1 MSADLNNDKL
11 PSAGSGEEVFEV
23 GQKVFGRFEVL
34 SRLGAGGMGQVYK
47 VRDMNLDKTLALK
60 VLHAHTRENNS
71 LVRFQNEAKTASR
84 LIHPSIA
91 TVYDFGLSADG
102 VPYMAVEF
110 IEGETLADLM
120 EAGPLPMNLFLSIF
134 ADVADALE
142 CAHRNGIIHRDIKP
156 GNIMIVEREDGS
168 FDTKVVDFGLA
179 KNISATAGGVEQR
192 TTTALMGT
200 PLYMS
205 PEQSRGE
212 PATAR
217 SDLYALGCVM
227 YEAIAGQP
235 PFVGEN
241 VVETLLLHQTAKPR
255 SLSSLL
261 REPFSIGVLNII
273 DRLIAK
279 NPEERV
285 TSAAEVSKL
294 LDAEIETIEGLVNQ
308 ASVEDGTI
316 HSAEKDTSALG
327 YKMPI
332 QFESLKSGKVAVG
345 VVSVV
350 LLVVAGV
357 AVAMFVS
364 EPKPEKTKPLRFDSF
379 SDTLGDPELH
389 GDKIDKTFAK
399 LTKSGLGEDMEK
411 GIASPLSANGGLDN
425 GKPDLVTAGGEKWPT
440 TLEEARQANRN
451 EATPEN
457 RKRTVARLKSE
468 ILGGLKEVKIF
479 VYGPLLDEDMSVF
492 QNCQS
497 LEDIDASS
505 MPIGN
510 EGLKF
515 LSGLKNLRSLKLNG
529 TLVTSLDQLN
539 NVDRLQ
545 HLNLENTGVSDK
557 TITSILKFKE
567 LEQLSLGATLVTT
580 AGLAKLTTLPRLY
593 DVTLTFP
600 SKLISFDS
608 MVKFAREHP
617 SCKFLSSPQIFAA
630 FSKAAE
636 GAQKANDI
644 RHALSLQKLMLII
657 LEHSP
662 AVNSKE
668 QFRFQLMLSC
678 GTFELKLGN
687 KASAERYFSSAFKQ
701 SLTMPDPNFSRVCFN
716 QLFGYYCAVNK
727 FEGAEAVLKKWLEV
741 RTDSIEDSLTAY
753 DSMKVIIGFYSQEQ
767 QFEKA
772 RSWARRL
779 MNIKTVSLVRQAA
792 ARTQYA
798 DTLRCLKEFKQ
809 SLPIFESA
817 VSELRQMVRR
827 EPSDES
833 CQSLATALCQYAA
846 SLFSLNE
853 YERALLANA
862 EGLKQMEGPYSSI
875 FVLEGLLQERY
886 VFLTGLNRSA
896 EAALVKERLAK
907 ATAKREAVQREQVA
921 EAARKAKTSN

>member
-34 SRLGAGGMGQVYK
+34 SCLGAGGMGQVYK

-60 VLHAHTRENNS
+60 VLHAHAREDNL

-102 VPYMAVEF
+102 VPYMAIEF
-110 IEGETLADLM
+110 IEGETLAEVL
-120 EAGPLPMNLFLSIF
+120 EAGPLPIDLFLSIF

-179 KNISATAGGVEQR
+179 KNVGATAGGVEQR
-192 TTTALMGT
+192 TTTALTGT

-235 PFVGEN
+235 PFVGKN
-241 VVETLLLHQTAKPR
+241 AVETLLLHQNAKPR
-255 SLSSLL
+255 PLRSLL
-261 REPFSIGVLNII
+261 REQFSSGVLSII
-273 DRLIAK
+273 DQLIAK
-279 NPEERV
+279 NPEDRI
-285 TSAAEVSKL
+285 TSAAEVAQL
-294 LDAEIETIEGLVNQ
+294 LDAEIETIEGLANQ
-308 ASVEDGTI
+308 SSVQDGTI
-316 HSAEKDTSALG
+316 HPADKDAAEFG
-327 YKMPI
+327 YIRLIP
-332 QFESLKSGKVAVG
+332 FESLKSGKVTVG
-345 VVSVV
+345 VVSVI

-357 AVAMFVS
+357 SVAMFVS
-364 EPKPEKTKPLRFDSF
+364 EPKPEKTKPLRFESL
-379 SDTLGDPELH
+379 SDTLADPELH
-389 GDKIDKTFAK
+389 GDKIDKTLAK

-411 GIASPLSANGGLDN
+411 GVALPLSANGGSGN
-425 GKPDLVTAGGEKWPT
+425 GKLGLFTAGGEKWPT

-510 EGLKF
+510 EGLMY

-529 TLVTSLDQLN
+529 TLVTSLEQLKD
-539 NVDRLQ
+539 VEQLQ
-545 HLNLENTGVSDK
+545 HLNLEDTGISDK
-557 TITSILKFKE
+557 TVATIRKFKK
-567 LEQLSLGATLVTT
+567 LEQLSLGATEVTI
-580 AGLAKLTTLPRLY
+580 AGLAKLVDLPRLY

-600 SKLISFDS
+600 SKLISFDA
-608 MVKFAREHP
+608 MTKFAQEHP
-617 SCKFLSSPQIFAA
+617 TCKFLSSPQIFSTFSRAA
-630 FSKAAE
+630 DRARKSDDVRK
-636 GAQKANDI
+636 
-644 RHALSLQKLMLII
+644 ALSLQTLMLNI
-657 LEHSP
+657 LEHGGGGP
-662 AVNSKE
+662 AKE
-668 QFRFQLMLSC
+668 QFRCQLMFSC
-678 GTFELKLGN
+678 GALEFRLGN
-687 KASAERYFSSAFKQ
+687 RTAAEKYFTNAFKMSQ
-701 SLTMPDPNFSRVCFN
+701 AMPDSNLRRVGFN
-716 QLFGYYCAVNK
+716 QLFGYYCSVGK
-727 FEGAEAVLKKWLEV
+727 FEGAEAVLKKWLAV
-741 RTDSIEDSLTAY
+741 RSDSAEDSLTAY
-753 DSMKVIIGFYSQEQ
+753 DCMKVIIGNYSREQ

-772 RSWARRL
+772 KSWARRL
-779 MNIKTVSLVRQAA
+779 MDIKTVSLVRQAS
-792 ARTQYA
+792 ARSQYA
-798 DTLRCLKEFKQ
+798 DSLRCLNQFKQ
-809 SLPIFESA
+809 SLPIFEAA
-817 VSELRQMVRR
+817 VAELRQMVRR

-833 CQSLATALCQYAA
+833 CQSLAAALCQYAA

-886 VFLTGLNRSA
+886 VFLTGLNRSV

>member
-11 PSAGSGEEVFEV
+11 PAAGSGEEVLEV

-47 VRDMNLDKTLALK
+47 VRDINLDKTLALK
-60 VLHAHTRENNS
+60 VLHAHAREDNL

-84 LIHPSIA
+84 LSHPSIA

-102 VPYMAVEF
+102 VPYMAIEF
-110 IEGETLADLM
+110 IEGETLAEVL
-120 EAGPLPMNLFLSIF
+120 EAGPLSINLFLSIF

-179 KNISATAGGVEQR
+179 KNVSATAGGVEQR
-192 TTTALMGT
+192 VTTALMGT

-205 PEQSRGE
+205 PEQSCGE

-255 SLSSLL
+255 PLRSLL
-261 REPFSIGVLNII
+261 REPFSSGVLSII

-285 TSAAEVSKL
+285 TSASEVSQL
-294 LDAEIETIEGLVNQ
+294 LDAEIEAIEGFVNQ
-308 ASVEDGTI
+308 ASAEDGTI
-316 HSAEKDTSALG
+316 HSAEKDTAVLG
-327 YKMPI
+327 YDMSI
-332 QFESLKSGKVAVG
+332 QFESLKSSKVAVG
-345 VVSVV
+345 VLSVV

-364 EPKPEKTKPLRFDSF
+364 EPKPEKTAPLIFESR
-379 SDTLGDPELH
+379 SDTLEDPELH
-389 GDKIDKTFAK
+389 GDKIDKTLAK
-399 LTKSGLGEDMEK
+399 LTKSCLGEDMEK
-411 GIASPLSANGGLDN
+411 GIAAPLSANGGLDN
-425 GKPDLVTAGGEKWPT
+425 GKPYYVTAGGEKWPT
-440 TLEEARQANRN
+440 TLEEARQANLN

-457 RKRTVARLKSE
+457 RKRTIARLKTEMNS
-468 ILGGLKEVKIF
+468 GLKEIKIF
-479 VYGPLLDEDMSVF
+479 MRGPLLDEDMNVF
-492 QNCQS
+492 QNRQT
-497 LEDIDASS
+497 LESIDASS

-510 EGLKF
+510 QCLKF
-515 LSGLKNLRSLKLNG
+515 LSGLKNLHSLNLNG
-529 TLVTSLDQLN
+529 TLVSSLDELVNLDQ
-539 NVDRLQ
+539 LQ
-545 HLNLENTGVSDK
+545 HLNLNNTSISDK
-557 TITSILKFKE
+557 TIDSILKFKK
-567 LEQLSLGATLVTT
+567 LEEVNLEGTSVTA
-580 AGLAKLTTLPRLY
+580 AGLAKLSSLPELRELS
-593 DVTLTFP
+593 LTFP
-600 SKLISFDS
+600 SKLITFDA
-608 MVKFAREHP
+608 MTKFAREHP
-617 SCKFLSSPQIFAA
+617 SCKFLTCSQIFSA
-630 FSKAAE
+630 FSRAADR
-636 GAQKANDI
+636 AKKTNDI
-644 RHALSLQKLMLII
+644 LKALSLQKLMLSV
-657 LEHSP
+657 LERNAGGP
-662 AVNSKE
+662 AKD
-668 QFRFQLMLSC
+668 QFRFQLLLSC
-678 GTFELKLGN
+678 GTLELRLGN
-687 KASAERYFSSAFKQ
+687 KSSAEDYFTNGFKM
-701 SLTMPDPNFSRVCFN
+701 SLMIHEPDLMRVGFHH
-716 QLFGYYCAVNK
+716 LFGYYLTEKK
-727 FEGAEAVLKKWLEV
+727 FEGAEAVLNKWLAV
-741 RTDSIEDSLTAY
+741 RSDGVEDSLTAY
-753 DSMKVIIGFYSQEQ
+753 DSMKVIIGYYEREQ

-772 RSWARRL
+772 KSWALRL
-779 MNIKTVSLVRQAA
+779 MNIKTVSLARQAA
-792 ARTQYA
+792 ARVHYA
-798 DTLRCLKEFKQ
+798 DILRNMKEFKQ
-809 SLPIFESA
+809 SLPIFEAA
-817 VSELRQMVRR
+817 VSELRGIVRK

-846 SLFSLNE
+846 SLFSLND

-886 VFLTGLNRSA
+886 VFLTGLNRAA

-921 EAARKAKTSN
+921 EAARKARTSN

>member
-34 SRLGAGGMGQVYK
+34 SRLGARGMGQVYK

-110 IEGETLADLM
+110 IEGETLAVLL

-156 GNIMIVEREDGS
+156 GNIMIAERDDGS

-179 KNISATAGGVEQR
+179 KNVSATAGGVEQR
-192 TTTALMGT
+192 ATIALTGT

-255 SLSSLL
+255 PLRSLL

-294 LDAEIETIEGLVNQ
+294 LETEIETIEGLVNQ

-316 HSAEKDTSALG
+316 HSAEKDTAVSG
-327 YKMPI
+327 DKMPI
-332 QFESLKSGKVAVG
+332 QFESLKSGKVTVG
-345 VVSVV
+345 VLSVI
-350 LLVVAGV
+350 LLVVVGV

-364 EPKPEKTKPLRFDSF
+364 EPKPEKTKPLRFESL
-379 SDTLGDPELH
+379 SDTLAAPELH
-389 GDKIDKTFAK
+389 GDKIDKTLAK

-468 ILGGLKEVKIF
+468 MLGG
-479 VYGPLLDEDMSVF
+479 
-492 QNCQS
+492 
-497 LEDIDASS
+497 
-505 MPIGN
+505 
-510 EGLKF
+510 
-515 LSGLKNLRSLKLNG
+515 
-529 TLVTSLDQLN
+529 
-539 NVDRLQ
+539 
-545 HLNLENTGVSDK
+545 
-557 TITSILKFKE
+557 
-567 LEQLSLGATLVTT
+567 
-580 AGLAKLTTLPRLY
+580 
-593 DVTLTFP
+593 
-600 SKLISFDS
+600 
-608 MVKFAREHP
+608 
-617 SCKFLSSPQIFAA
+617 
-630 FSKAAE
+630 
-636 GAQKANDI
+636 
-644 RHALSLQKLMLII
+644 
-657 LEHSP
+657 
-662 AVNSKE
+662 
-668 QFRFQLMLSC
+668 
-678 GTFELKLGN
+678 
-687 KASAERYFSSAFKQ
+687 
-701 SLTMPDPNFSRVCFN
+701 
-716 QLFGYYCAVNK
+716 
-727 FEGAEAVLKKWLEV
+727 
-741 RTDSIEDSLTAY
+741 
-753 DSMKVIIGFYSQEQ
+753 
-767 QFEKA
+767 
-772 RSWARRL
+772 
-779 MNIKTVSLVRQAA
+779 
-792 ARTQYA
+792 
-798 DTLRCLKEFKQ
+798 
-809 SLPIFESA
+809 
-817 VSELRQMVRR
+817 
-827 EPSDES
+827 
-833 CQSLATALCQYAA
+833 
-846 SLFSLNE
+846 
-853 YERALLANA
+853 
-862 EGLKQMEGPYSSI
+862 
-875 FVLEGLLQERY
+875 
-886 VFLTGLNRSA
+886 
-896 EAALVKERLAK
+896 
-907 ATAKREAVQREQVA
+907 
-921 EAARKAKTSN
+921 